1 MNRVNE
7 VTKDCFN
14 ALIQLR
20 NLPRDAAVRADHL
33 HAQLRAYVDEMIARG
48 KSAGMAESDIADI
61 TYAIVGFAD
70 ELAQKKPGA
79 VRQYWEQRPLQL
91 HYFGEN
97 VAGDGFF
104 ERLER
109 IFYDPSRVEPLA
121 VYHMCLQFG
130 FEGRYAVRGGELELD
145 LVRRRVREGLG
156 RLMKP
161 EPVSRRHLPQ
171 KEPLRSR
178 GMDYLVLWLGLFAIL
193 FAFCFLIVLRV
204 ALDNMSADLDDRG
217 RAVLEAFAGG
227 PLEGAEA
234 EGTPAEAPAE
244 EAAEPAAEEEAQ

>member
-33 HAQLRAYVDEMIARG
+33 HARLQAYVDEMIARG
-48 KSAGMAESDIADI
+48 KSSGMAESDIADI

-70 ELAQKKPGA
+70 ELAQKKPGP
-79 VRQYWEQRPLQL
+79 VRQFWEQRPLQL

-109 IFYDPSRVEPLA
+109 ILYDPSRVEPLA

-156 RLMKP
+156 RLMKA

-171 KEPLRSR
+171 REPLRSR
-178 GMDYLVLWLGLFAIL
+178 SMDYLILWLGLFAIL

-204 ALDNMSADLDDRG
+204 ALDNMSGDLDTRG
-217 RAVLEAFAGG
+217 RGVLEAYAGG
-227 PLEGAEA
+227 PLD
-234 EGTPAEAPAE
+234 
-244 EAAEPAAEEEAQ
+244 EAAAAEQAPEVDASQEEGQ

>member
-7 VTKDCFN
+7 VTKDSFN

-33 HAQLRAYVDEMIARG
+33 HARLQAYIDEMIARG
-48 KSAGMAESDIADI
+48 KAVGMTESDIADI

-70 ELAQKKPGA
+70 ELAQKKPGS
-79 VRQYWEQRPLQL
+79 VREFWEQRPLQL

-109 IFYDPSRVEPLA
+109 ILYDPSRVEALA
-121 VYHMCLQFG
+121 AYHMCLQFG

-145 LVRRRVREGLG
+145 LVRRKVREGLG

-171 KEPLRSR
+171 REPLKTRTL
-178 GMDYLVLWLGLFAIL
+178 DYLVLWLGLFAIL

-204 ALDNMSADLDDRG
+204 ALDDMSSDLDARG

-227 PLEGAEA
+227 PLDNAEA
-234 EGTPAEAPAE
+234 GGDGDSAPTK
-244 EAAEPAAEEEAQ
+244 EAQ